1 MQEGRYVEIC
11 VFVKFCAQHLA
22 KEVGELLRVV
32 RGGVGAG
39 GDVELA
45 GIPEV

>member
-1 MQEGRYVEIC
+1 MREGRYVEIC
-11 VFVKFCAQHLA
+11 VPVKFYAQQLTNLFG
-22 KEVGELLRVV
+22 KVLRVV

-45 GIPEV
+45 GITEV